1 MIITITK
8 TITDLFLFIME
19 LLANIEVIYNIY
31 FSGYLQ
37 NIIMLFNNKKIVPLE
52 YIYVK
57 DGYEIYKSDN
67 VNNVMT
73 GNVDFIIEK
82 KWNDNDEIFYGRIKE
97 RIQDFISNDKNNYN
111 KLFMSVTLLYN
122 DENYDIDLESPINFY
137 VEGNILLD
145 YSFVNWYVRTH
156 YNFSIDQCESYE
168 IVLIDDSMNVT
179 NMSNISYIEL
189 SDKKY
194 NLSNVST
201 PE

>member
-1 MIITITK
+1 
-8 TITDLFLFIME
+8 ME